1 MLKPS
6 VTFLCNKEISKNLNK
21 LVKIVNIEKENLL
34 KDLKYFNKI
43 SRKDVVYYKIKL
55 TKKQGFTLPLQ
66 SKFLEKPQWG
76 VKLPNSHPPLSPAF

>member
-43 SRKDVVYYKIKL
+43 SRKDVVYDKIKL
-55 TKKQGFTLPLQ
+55 TKKQGFTFSLQ
-66 SKFLEKPQWG
+66 SKFLEKPQ
-76 VKLPNSHPPLSPAF
+76 